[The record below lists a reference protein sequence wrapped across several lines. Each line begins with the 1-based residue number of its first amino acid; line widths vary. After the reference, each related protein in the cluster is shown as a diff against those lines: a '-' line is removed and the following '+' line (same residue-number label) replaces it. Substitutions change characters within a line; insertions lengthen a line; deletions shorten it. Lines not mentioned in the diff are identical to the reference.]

1 MRCRNSCRRWTDG
14 DRISSAPE
22 KVQILVDVR
31 RLRVNAIKRI
41 AFLRERDADS
51 MSSLRTPKGAPMK
64 NNTNEHRNAIS
75 AWEGEGG
82 AGLSDQ
88 QSEVSRT
95 ARSALPNET
104 ALMRATSPMYNAHQ
118 TGAEQTARRN
128 RDELKPRLAARLK
141 PVVGRKLRR
150 K

>member
-104 ALMRATSPMYNAHQ
+104 ALMRARVRCT
-118 TGAEQTARRN
+118 TRTRRARSKRRDAIETISN
-128 RDELKPRLAARLK
+128 RGLPPD
-141 PVVGRKLRR
+141 
-150 K
+150 